1 MSDHELTSQ
10 SIFNTIEE
18 RKDKPQ
24 IFAWS
29 NDSVNFTYLDYEFIY
44 ENTLMTAKSKE
55 EFETH
60 GYSLVF
66 KGLFK
71 YEVILHSFIVI

>member
-1 MSDHELTSQ
+1 MKDHELTSQ
-10 SIFNTIEE
+10 SVFKTIEE

-29 NDSVNFTYLDYEFIY
+29 NDSANFTYLDYEFIY
-44 ENTLMTAKSKE
+44 ESTLMTAKSKE

-60 GYSLVF
+60 RYSLVL

-71 YEVILHSFIVI
+71 YEAIFHSFIVI